1 MGCSPPGSSVNGV
14 SQARILEWVA
24 VSFSGEFFQPRDQTH
39 ISIMGYV
46 HSGLKYKAVFIPADL
61 KAMATIPDFPR
72 DKADILF
79 STSLTPAAISMD
91 FELGWALWVLSEDP

>member
-1 MGCSPPGSSVNGV
+1 MVHGV
-14 SQARILEWVA
+14 TKSRIRL
-24 VSFSGEFFQPRDQTH
+24 SDMQ
-39 ISIMGYV
+39 ML

>member
-1 MGCSPPGSSVNGV
+1 MDYTVHGIL
-14 SQARILEWVA
+14 QARIMEWVA
-24 VSFSGEFFQPRDQTH
+24 FPFSRGFFQPRDQTH